1 MSDIRAKIA
10 GIEHSI
16 DADLR
21 NLVRFGTQEQAE
33 QAARTRETLRL
44 AALDQALASLESRNA
59 TILELVSSLQAITD
73 GLKRHPVG
81 DALQHFREALSE
93 GQLLLDDIQERHGA
107 EANPAVTSRRTAPA
121 DAGPIPATD
130 PTPSLSLALSPPPVV
145 APEAEV
151 GIAPST
157 PPVDEPP
164 PLTSRPAVPRTAT
177 VLKLSPGNEAFRE
190 AILEASRRCGLAPS
204 ALAALIDAEAAKRP
218 DGSWDP
224 KSANPRS
231 SARGLTPF
239 LSATWID
246 MAERNGTFLNELA
259 RSRGCLDSRGKVLPA
274 RRNELLDLRLDAS
287 ISILT
292 AADFAKRNLEFLA
305 VAGCIPANASH
316 DEKARIAYLA
326 HHEGPA
332 GARDFIL
339 GSLAEDRAEKLL
351 RVNAGSRAA
360 SLRAVHGSWR
370 AAYTVFLNEYMD
382 RKIQPSRF
390 RT

>member
-44 AALDQALASLESRNA
+44 AALDQALASLEGRNA
-59 TILELVSSLQAITD
+59 TVLELVSSLQAVTA

-145 APEAEV
+145 APEAEE
-151 GIAPST
+151 GLAPST
-157 PPVDEPP
+157 PPADEPP
-164 PLTSRPAVPRTAT
+164 PLTSRPAVPRDETD
-177 VLKLSPGNEAFRE
+177 LKLSAGNEAFRE
-190 AILEASRRCGLAPS
+190 ASLEASRRCGLAPS

-231 SARGLTPF
+231 SARGLTQF
-239 LSATWID
+239 LRATWID
-246 MAERNGTFLNELA
+246 MAERN
-259 RSRGCLDSRGKVLPA
+259 
-274 RRNELLDLRLDAS
+274 
-287 ISILT
+287 
-292 AADFAKRNLEFLA
+292 
-305 VAGCIPANASH
+305 
-316 DEKARIAYLA
+316 
-326 HHEGPA
+326 
-332 GARDFIL
+332 
-339 GSLAEDRAEKLL
+339 
-351 RVNAGSRAA
+351 
-360 SLRAVHGSWR
+360 
-370 AAYTVFLNEYMD
+370 
-382 RKIQPSRF
+382 
-390 RT
+390 